1 MGKLPDFPAAPAVPA
16 ASSRRPAPKTIAGT
30 ALALIAGVIAIE
42 GGYVNHKADPGG
54 ETNMGVTKRVAVQE
68 GYHGPMRSIPRH
80 VVEGIYYRQYLVE
93 PGYEPIIELDAA
105 VTEELFDTAVNM
117 GSGRPSRWLQR
128 GLNSI
133 CGAGIAVDGR
143 VGPGTVQVFASCQA
157 RLGASKLCVSML
169 DSLDA
174 QQLAEYHR
182 LVRVN
187 PKLRVFL
194 KGWTAHRVGNVSRRK
209 CEGGR

>member
-1 MGKLPDFPAAPAVPA
+1 MGNLPSFPAAPAVPA
-16 ASSRRPAPKTIAGT
+16 ASSRRPGPKTMGAT
-30 ALALIAGVIAIE
+30 AIALIAGVIAVE

-54 ETNMGVTKRVAVQE
+54 ETNMGVTKAVAVQN
-68 GYHGPMRSIPRH
+68 GYTGPMRTIPRE
-80 VVEGIYYRQYLVE
+80 VVEGIYYRQYLVG
-93 PGYEPIIELDAA
+93 PGYEPLIELDAA
-105 VTEELFDTAVNM
+105 VTEELFDTTVNM
-117 GSGRPSRWLQR
+117 GPGRPSKWFQR
-128 GLNSI
+128 GLNQL
-133 CGAGIAVDGR
+133 CGTSLVADGR
-143 VGPGTVQVFASCQA
+143 VGPGTVQAFGQCQA

-194 KGWTAHRVGNVSRRK
+194 RGWTAHRVGNVSRRK
-209 CEGGR
+209 CVGGR